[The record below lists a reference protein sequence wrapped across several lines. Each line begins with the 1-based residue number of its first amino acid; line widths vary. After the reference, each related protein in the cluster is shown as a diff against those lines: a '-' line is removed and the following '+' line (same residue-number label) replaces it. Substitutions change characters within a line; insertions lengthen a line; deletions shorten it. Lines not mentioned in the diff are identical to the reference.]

1 MLRLLLLLAGL
12 LTFGAIVWHVGPGN
26 IYDAAAHLGP
36 VALLVMLIPSIIMY
50 AVEAYGWKVT
60 LGPSG
65 KDIPFWRVFMIRTAG
80 EVVNTTTP
88 AGYVGG
94 EPLKAS
100 LLRKHHV
107 PMEEAFTS
115 VIIAKTT
122 MTIAEV
128 VFILL
133 GISLGV
139 WLLGGNDSSGQT
151 VGAAVL
157 SVGLLAFGTAAFV
170 FVQRQGL
177 CTWLLESLRKIGVKI
192 KYLEAR
198 EEKLRSLDRAIL
210 GFYRHKRPAFC
221 ASTGLFF
228 LGWMAEALEV
238 YVILYVLGGPAM
250 ALSAISIAALSVF
263 IKSSTF
269 FIPGSLGTQDGGNL
283 LLLKA
288 FGYSDVTGITFAL
301 VRRFR
306 ELVWIGFGLLC
317 LAIQRRQVPAK
328 EILAH
333 DSRIVPDTFFLPPV
347 APAVPRATLDR
358 KLDRNLD
365 RKLVAVLGDDRD
377 ARD

>member
-1 MLRLLLLLAGL
+1 MLRLLLLFVGL
-12 LTFGAIVWHVGPGN
+12 LTLGLIVWHIGPGN
-26 IYDAAAHLGP
+26 IYDAAAQLGP
-36 VALLVMLIPSIIMY
+36 VALLVMLIPSIVMY
-50 AVEAYGWKVT
+50 VVEAYGWKVT

-65 KDIPFWRVFMIRTAG
+65 RDIPFWRVLAIRTAG
-80 EVVNTTTP
+80 EVVNMTTP
-88 AGYVGG
+88 TGYVGG

-128 VFILL
+128 LFILL
-133 GISLGV
+133 GIALWV
-139 WLLGGNDSSGQT
+139 WLLGGSESSGQT
-151 VGAAVL
+151 LPAALL
-157 SVGLLAFGTAAFV
+157 SVGLLAFVTAGLV

-177 CTWLLESLRKIGVKI
+177 FTWLLEFVRKIGLKI

-210 GFYRHKRPAFC
+210 GFYRHKRPVFY

-238 YVILYVLGGPAM
+238 YVILYYLGGPAI
-250 ALSAISIAALSVF
+250 ALSAISIGALSVF
-263 IKSSTF
+263 IKGGTF
-269 FIPGSLGTQDGGNL
+269 FIPGSLGAQDGGNL

-301 VRRFR
+301 LRRFR
-306 ELVWIGFGLLC
+306 ELVWIGIGLMC
-317 LAIQRRQVPAK
+317 LAMMGRRDAVQKSRAD
-328 EILAH
+328 
-333 DSRIVPDTFFLPPV
+333 DSGIVPDTFFLSPV
-347 APAVPRATLDR
+347 APAVPRAR
-358 KLDRNLD
+358 LDRNL
-365 RKLVAVLGDDRD
+365 VAVPVDDRE

>member
-1 MLRLLLLLAGL
+1 MLRRILLLVGL
-12 LTFGAIVWHVGPGN
+12 LTFGAIVWHIGPKN
-26 IYDAAAHLGP
+26 IYDAAAQLGP
-36 VALLVMLIPSIIMY
+36 FALLVMLIPSIIMY

-60 LGPSG
+60 LGPLG

-88 AGYVGG
+88 SGYVGG

-128 VFILL
+128 LFILL

-151 VGAAVL
+151 VAAALL

-192 KYLEAR
+192 NYLEAR

-210 GFYRHKRPAFC
+210 GFYRHKRPAFY

-250 ALSAISIAALSVF
+250 ALSAISIGALSVF

-283 LLLKA
+283 LLLEA

-306 ELVWIGFGLLC
+306 ELVWIGVGLLC
-317 LAIQRRQVPAK
+317 LAMLGRQGQAK
-328 EILAH
+328 ETRAQ
-333 DSRIVPDTFFLPPV
+333 DSGIVPDTFFLPPV
-347 APAVPRATLDR
+347 APAVPRAS
-358 KLDRNLD
+358 LDRNLIT
-365 RKLVAVLGDDRD
+365 VPGDDRKE
-377 ARD
+377 RD

>member
-26 IYDAAAHLGP
+26 IYDAAAQLGP
-36 VALLVMLIPSIIMY
+36 VALLVMLIPSFIMY

-88 AGYVGG
+88 TGYVGG

-139 WLLGGNDSSGQT
+139 WFLGGNDSSGQI
-151 VGAAVL
+151 VAAALL
-157 SVGLLAFGTAAFV
+157 SVGLLAFGTVAFV

-177 CTWLLESLRKIGVKI
+177 CIWLLESLRKIGVKI
-192 KYLEAR
+192 KFLESR
-198 EEKLRSLDRAIL
+198 EEQLRSLDRAIL

-221 ASTGLFF
+221 VSTGLFF

-238 YVILYVLGGPAM
+238 YVILHVLGGPAI

-283 LLLKA
+283 LLLEA

-306 ELVWIGFGLLC
+306 ELVWIGIGLLC
-317 LAIQRRQVPAK
+317 LAMQRRQAPAK
-328 EILAH
+328 EILAQ

-347 APAVPRATLDR
+347 APAVPRASMDR
-358 KLDRNLD
+358 KLD
-365 RKLVAVLGDDRD
+365 RKLVAVPADDRD

>member
-1 MLRLLLLLAGL
+1 MLRLILLLAGL

-26 IYDAAAHLGP
+26 IYDAATQLGP
-36 VALLVMLIPSIIMY
+36 VALLVMLIPSVIMY

-60 LGPSG
+60 LGPLG

-128 VFILL
+128 VFILF

-151 VGAAVL
+151 VAAAVL
-157 SVGLLAFGTAAFV
+157 SVGLLALGTAAFV

-177 CTWLLESLRKIGVKI
+177 CIWLLESLRKIGVKI

-198 EEKLRSLDRAIL
+198 EEQLRSLDRAIL
-210 GFYRHKRPAFC
+210 RFYRHKRPAFC

-228 LGWMAEALEV
+228 LGWLAEALEV

-250 ALSAISIAALSVF
+250 ALSAISIGALSVF

-288 FGYSDVTGITFAL
+288 FGYSDVIGITFAL

-306 ELVWIGFGLLC
+306 ELVWIGVGLLC
-317 LAIQRRQVPAK
+317 LAVQRRQAPAK
-328 EILAH
+328 EICA
-333 DSRIVPDTFFLPPV
+333 DKSGIVPDTFFLPPV
-347 APAVPRATLDR
+347 APAVQRAGM
-358 KLDRNLD
+358 DRNRAAMPGHD
-365 RKLVAVLGDDRD
+365 GNKGIEQRQV
-377 ARD
+377 